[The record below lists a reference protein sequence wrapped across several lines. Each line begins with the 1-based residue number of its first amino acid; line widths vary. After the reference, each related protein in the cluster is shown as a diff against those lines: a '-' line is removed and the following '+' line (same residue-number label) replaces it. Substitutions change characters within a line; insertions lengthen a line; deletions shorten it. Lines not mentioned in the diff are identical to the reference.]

1 MHSRWV
7 ISHLQTLLPP
17 FSPQIRGDA
26 ILVGP
31 RRKHISPTIIT
42 PLPFPN
48 QTTLKTKI
56 LPIFASHLSILLQI
70 TPTKWPLWE
79 LYCESDMLLNDENG
93 ENFIMI
99 NLLHYFVC
107 IRRCLY
113 SVGCSQKLL
122 NFCFLTSFFSSLM
135 SICSELLHCL
145 IILILNW
152 KENPADIL
160 ICYIIGSRIIFLNI
174 FFLDRKIEGTKI
186 QYGEQVF
193 H

>member
-1 MHSRWV
+1 MGNFPSTP
-7 ISHLQTLLPP
+7 SPP
-17 FSPQIRGDA
+17 PIFSPNQGRCNFG
-26 ILVGP
+26 GP
-31 RRKHISPTIIT
+31 KEKTHEPYHNH

-56 LPIFASHLSILLQI
+56 LPIFPSHLSILLQI
-70 TPTKWPLWE
+70 TSTKWPLWE

-122 NFCFLTSFFSSLM
+122 NLCFLTSFFSSLM

-174 FFLDRKIEGTKI
+174 FLLDCKIEGTKI

>member
-1 MHSRWV
+1 MD
-7 ISHLQTLLPP
+7 P
-17 FSPQIRGDA
+17 G
-26 ILVGP
+26 
-31 RRKHISPTIIT
+31 RKHISPTIIT
-42 PLPFPN
+42 PLPPPN

-56 LPIFASHLSILLQI
+56 LPIFSLHLSILLQI
-70 TPTKWPLWE
+70 TPTKWPLKE

-107 IRRCLY
+107 IRRLPLFCWMLTKAFKF
-113 SVGCSQKLL
+113 V
-122 NFCFLTSFFSSLM
+122 CFLTSFFSSLM

-152 KENPADIL
+152 KENPEDIL

-174 FFLDRKIEGTKI
+174 FLLDRKLR
-186 QYGEQVF
+186 EQKFNMVNKF
-193 H
+193 FISYFNTCFAPNENKNTREWMFCIL

>member
-1 MHSRWV
+1 
-7 ISHLQTLLPP
+7 
-17 FSPQIRGDA
+17 
-26 ILVGP
+26 
-31 RRKHISPTIIT
+31 
-42 PLPFPN
+42 
-48 QTTLKTKI
+48 
-56 LPIFASHLSILLQI
+56 
-70 TPTKWPLWE
+70 
-79 LYCESDMLLNDENG
+79 MLLNDENG

-107 IRRCLY
+107 IRRLSLFCWMLTKAFKF
-113 SVGCSQKLL
+113 V
-122 NFCFLTSFFSSLM
+122 CFLTSFFSSLM

-152 KENPADIL
+152 KENPEDIL

-174 FFLDRKIEGTKI
+174 FLLDRKIEGTKI